1 MAKPKPCTWR
11 NAKSS
16 KDSLAS
22 PERPQTSIEN
32 GDRMVRFKLEV
43 SVPVLNIN
51 KGEII
56 SAQHGCDT
64 ALSKTGSMGEEDLPN
79 PKAST
84 PKKERSYDTRRMIQ
98 KSTVH
103 GRAET

>member
-1 MAKPKPCTWR
+1 MAGWPGGR
-11 NAKSS
+11 VAGRVLDIS
-16 KDSLAS
+16 KIQLTQPSLVELGLRLSLA
-22 PERPQTSIEN
+22 
-32 GDRMVRFKLEV
+32 
-43 SVPVLNIN
+43 
-51 KGEII
+51 II
-56 SAQHGCDT
+56 YAQHGCDT
-64 ALSKTGSMGEEDLPN
+64 ALSKTGSIGEEALPN